1 MNKPSLPAFWDR
13 PPPDRLPD
21 EVLLAGLGAGD
32 VDSAIAFVHRFE
44 RVVFGVAMTI
54 TGDPSTAEDIAQQ
67 AFEHARRHAVAYHP
81 QHGPVR
87 AWLTAMARDLAVDVV
102 RARAAAPAT
111 PHDLA
116 GLLTVMS
123 GPPERRTAGRA
134 AGRAGTAGL
143 PGRLDRL
150 PAPQARAVA
159 MASLYG
165 MTARQIAHAEGI
177 PLGTART
184 LIRDGMRELSC

>member
-1 MNKPSLPAFWDR
+1 LTS
-13 PPPDRLPD
+13 
-21 EVLLAGLGAGD
+21 
-32 VDSAIAFVHRFE
+32 SAR
-44 RVVFGVAMTI
+44 
-54 TGDPSTAEDIAQQ
+54 
-67 AFEHARRHAVAYHP
+67 
-81 QHGPVR
+81 GPR
-87 AWLTAMARDLAVDVV
+87 
-102 RARAAAPAT
+102 
-111 PHDLA
+111 HDLA

-123 GPPERRTAGRA
+123 GPPERPT

-150 PAPQARAVA
+150 PAAQARAVA

-184 LIRDGMRELSC
+184 LIRDGMRELSG

>member
-1 MNKPSLPAFWDR
+1 VQAPGDA
-13 PPPDRLPD
+13 DRLPD

-32 VDSAIAFVHRFE
+32 VDSTIAFVHRFQ

-54 TGDPSTAEDIAQQ
+54 TGDPGTAEDIAQQ
-67 AFEHARRHAVAYHP
+67 AFEHARRHVRAYHP

-102 RARAAAPAT
+102 RARAVAPAT

-123 GPPERRTAGRA
+123 GPPERRA
-134 AGRAGTAGL
+134 AGCAGTAGL
-143 PGRLDRL
+143 PGTLDRL
-150 PAPQARAVA
+150 PAAQARAVV
-159 MASLYG
+159 MARLYG

-184 LIRDGMRELSC
+184 LIRDGLRELSG